1 MDLKAQLEDRN
12 LKWNWDKIAD
22 YLVLNPALLP
32 DLLEFMFN
40 GKPHQ
45 QKNAAAVFGKICDQD
60 KSLINPFLIPL
71 AQHLRTNPVD
81 ASKRSIIRLFQFCE
95 IPEEVEG
102 ELFDQIIDYLKSSE
116 EAIAIKAFGMTVARR
131 ICQKYPELT
140 VELIPRIEVLV
151 EEKVSAGIVNRGR
164 KELKKL
170 QKLLT

>member
-22 YLVLNPALLP
+22 YLVLNPSLIP

-40 GKPHQ
+40 GELHQ
-45 QKNAAAVFGKICDQD
+45 RKNAAAVFGKICDRQ
-60 KSLINPFLIPL
+60 KSLLDPYLIPL
-71 AQHLRTNPVD
+71 GQHLRTNPID

-95 IPEEVEG
+95 IPEEIEG
-102 ELFDQIIDYLKSSE
+102 ELFDQIIEYLKSSE

-131 ICQKYPELT
+131 ICQKYSELA
-140 VELIPRIEVLV
+140 VELIPRIEILV

-164 KELKKL
+164 KELKLL
-170 QKLLT
+170 QKLQ